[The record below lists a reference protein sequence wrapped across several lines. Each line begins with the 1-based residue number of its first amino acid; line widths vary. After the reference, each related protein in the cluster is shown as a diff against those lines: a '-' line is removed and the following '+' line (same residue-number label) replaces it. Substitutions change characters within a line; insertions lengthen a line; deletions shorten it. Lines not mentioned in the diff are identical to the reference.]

1 MKDGEIHMNN
11 ISTLG
16 IDLAKNVFQL
26 HGTDNKGKAVL
37 KKRLS
42 RNKLSEYMANLKPCL
57 IGIEACGG
65 AHDWARR
72 FTAMGHTVK
81 IMSPQFVKP
90 YIKSNKNDAND
101 AAGIAEA
108 VTRPDMKFV
117 PAKTQEQQ
125 DSLLVHRARE
135 LVMKQRTAQANQI
148 RGLLTEYGIVM
159 KQGITVIRTLPTVLD
174 EHKQELSEK
183 AIAIFTQLHE
193 QFKQLDE
200 QVAYYDKQISLTV
213 KNDPLCKQI
222 MAIEGIGPISAS
234 AAIATI
240 GDANTFKRGRE
251 VAAWLGLVPRQHS
264 SGNKQR
270 LLGISK
276 RGDNYLRKLL
286 IHGARAVVRTCE
298 NKTDKRSQWV
308 TSLKKRCGANKAAVA
323 LANKNARIIW
333 AILSTGECYR
343 KAV

>member
-1 MKDGEIHMNN
+1 MSN

-26 HGTDNKGKAVL
+26 HGTDSKGKAVL

-42 RNKLSEYMANLKPCL
+42 RNKLLEYVANMKPCL
-57 IGIEACGG
+57 IGIEACAG

-81 IMSPQFVKP
+81 IMAPQFVKP

-117 PAKTQEQQ
+117 PVKTQEQQ
-125 DSLLVHRARE
+125 NSLLIHRARE
-135 LVMKQRTAQANQI
+135 MILKQRTGQANQI

-159 KQGITVIRTLPTVLD
+159 KKGIAVVRTLPTVLD
-174 EHKQELSEK
+174 EHKQELGEK
-183 AIAIFTQLHE
+183 AFAIFTQLHE

-200 QVAYYDKQISLTV
+200 QLAYYDEQIAQSV
-213 KNDPLCKQI
+213 KNNPLCKQL

-240 GDANTFKRGRE
+240 GDANAFKRGRE
-251 VAAWLGLVPRQHS
+251 VAAWLGLVPRQYS
-264 SGNKQR
+264 SGNKHK

-276 RGDNYLRKLL
+276 RGDGYLRKLL
-286 IHGARAVVRTCE
+286 IHGARAVVRLCE
-298 NKTDKRSQWV
+298 KKTDKRSKWIAG
-308 TSLKKRCGANKAAVA
+308 LKERRGVNKAAVA

-343 KAV
+343 PAV

>member
-1 MKDGEIHMNN
+1 MKDERIHMNN
-11 ISTLG
+11 VSTLG

-26 HGTDNKGKAVL
+26 HGTDNKGKAIL

-42 RNKLSEYMANLKPCL
+42 RNKLLEYVSNLKACV
-57 IGIEACGG
+57 IGIEACAG

-117 PAKTQEQQ
+117 PVKTQQQQ
-125 DSLLVHRARE
+125 DSLLIHRARE
-135 LVMKQRTAQANQI
+135 MVMKQRTAQANQI

-159 KQGITVIRTLPTVLD
+159 KQGITVIKTLPTVLD
-174 EHKQELSEK
+174 EYKQELSEK
-183 AIAIFTQLHE
+183 AIAIFAQLHE
-193 QFKQLDE
+193 QFKQLDT
-200 QVAYYDKQISLTV
+200 QVAYYDDQITQAV
-213 KNDPLCKQI
+213 KSDPLCKQI
-222 MAIEGIGPISAS
+222 MAIEGVGPMSAT
-234 AAIATI
+234 ATIATI

-270 LLGISK
+270 ILGISK
-276 RGDNYLRKLL
+276 RGDGYLRKLL
-286 IHGARAVVRTCE
+286 IHGARTVVRTCE

-308 TSLKKRCGANKAAVA
+308 ASLKKRCGANKAAVA

-333 AILSTGECYR
+333 AILSTGECYS